1 MRKLR
6 LSLRTMEQRKC
17 IYICKIRVIT
27 GLVFLYPPLSAFL
40 PDSLNAK
47 YFLQT
52 AKITGFGGTL
62 DNKTEQLS
70 SCRVKEG
77 MVKVSLALAF
87 LKV

>member
-1 MRKLR
+1 
-6 LSLRTMEQRKC
+6 MEQHKC
-17 IYICKIRVIT
+17 INISKIRVIT

-62 DNKTEQLS
+62 NNKTKAEQTV
-70 SCRVKEG
+70 SCRLKEA
-77 MVKVSLALAF
+77 MMKVILAL
-87 LKV
+87 KVHLVLGKE